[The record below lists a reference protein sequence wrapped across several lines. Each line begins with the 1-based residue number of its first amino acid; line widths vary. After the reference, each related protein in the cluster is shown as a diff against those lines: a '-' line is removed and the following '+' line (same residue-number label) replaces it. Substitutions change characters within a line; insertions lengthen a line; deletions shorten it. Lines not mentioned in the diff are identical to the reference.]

1 MRLVLGAAML
11 SFMSFSVAKAET
23 INIATVNNSDMVI
36 MQRLSP
42 IWEKA
47 TGNKINWVILE
58 ENVLRQRVTTDI
70 ATNGGEFD
78 VITIGSYEAPIWG
91 KQKWLD
97 PVNDIEGYDYNDLI
111 KPVANGLSYGG
122 TLYALPFYA
131 ESTMTFYRKDLFKEA
146 GLIMPEQPT
155 YAQIKIFADKLTD
168 RAKGKYGICERGKPG
183 WGENMAYVDT
193 LVNTFGGRW
202 FDMNWRPQLATPA
215 WHNAISYYVDLLQ
228 HDAPPGQTVNG
239 ANENAALFQT
249 GHCAIWVD
257 ATSNAG
263 RVFDPKQ
270 SYVADK
276 AAFALAPIAVTPK
289 GNAWFWAWSLAIPAS
304 TKKEAT
310 AKEFIAWATSPAY
323 IKLVGK
329 EQNWVALPP
338 GTRYSTYAL
347 PEYKAAAPFASMV
360 LKTITGVDP
369 NHPTLDPVPYTGV
382 QYVSIPEF
390 QSIGTTVGQDIS
402 SALAGRQSVD
412 AALRS
417 ANSTTLSAMEQAG
430 YTK

>member
-1 MRLVLGAAML
+1 
-11 SFMSFSVAKAET
+11 
-23 INIATVNNSDMVI
+23 
-36 MQRLSP
+36 
-42 IWEKA
+42 
-47 TGNKINWVILE
+47 
-58 ENVLRQRVTTDI
+58 
-70 ATNGGEFD
+70 
-78 VITIGSYEAPIWG
+78 
-91 KQKWLD
+91 
-97 PVNDIEGYDYNDLI
+97 
-111 KPVANGLSYGG
+111 
-122 TLYALPFYA
+122 
-131 ESTMTFYRKDLFKEA
+131 
-146 GLIMPEQPT
+146 
-155 YAQIKIFADKLTD
+155 
-168 RAKGKYGICERGKPG
+168 
-183 WGENMAYVDT
+183 
-193 LVNTFGGRW
+193 
-202 FDMNWRPQLATPA
+202 MNWRPQLATPA